1 VGVSVFMVY
10 ILTVALMD
18 PTITFK
24 MATRFVTRR
33 SPLLLFLST
42 MELSIFFI
50 VVSAHSAH

>member
-1 VGVSVFMVY
+1 VGVSVFMIY
-10 ILTVALMD
+10 ILIVALMD

-24 MATRFVTRR
+24 VATRFVTRR

-42 MELSIFFI
+42 MVFAIFFI